1 MLPDSLGGER
11 EAFRVEMVATAERAQ
26 ATGDAEPARRRSVR
40 RARTPL
46 GHVAGG
52 KLGLVERP
60 RVHASGSLATLAL
73 AGVCKQTPPRCSRTP
88 SCLQDL
94 PSPDRLLP
102 TPRKCLAA

>member
-1 MLPDSLGGER
+1 
-11 EAFRVEMVATAERAQ
+11 VATAERAQ

-73 AGVCKQTPPRCSRTP
+73 AGVCKQTPPAAAEPPAACKTF
-88 SCLQDL
+88 
-94 PSPDRLLP
+94 
-102 TPRKCLAA
+102 PRRIAFCPPPERASQGQWLRG